1 MADDKKILI
10 DITIDTDA
18 LEKSRDKAILAVA
31 GFDKKLAEMKTQRKK
46 DLEELSKAVESGN
59 QKEIDAI
66 NKRTIAAEAETK
78 SIQQSRRD
86 QLKVVTLSND
96 LITQSDGK
104 TLQSKEQLRKARGLE
119 QIQLDQLKGTLK
131 ENADGQIVLSEA
143 GERSV
148 EQLNK
153 YNTGLITFGKSANDG
168 RENVGNYT
176 NSILEAVDKTG
187 LFGTSLGTVKEA
199 FNAVRSGAASASD
212 GIKKFK
218 EGVSQSV
225 SIVTEWAQSGR
236 VAGEVTD
243 TSTAQV
249 GKLGG
254 ALDGAGKSGVSA
266 GNAIKG
272 ALASTGIGLLVI
284 VLASVINYLRQ
295 VEPVVEKVEQIFAG
309 LGATVTAIGQT
320 FFELGKIIFNAG
332 SFLVDFVLNPM
343 EAISNISLDGI
354 FDGFLGAAKNITT
367 AGVAAANLVKQTQE
381 LEDAERL
388 TRLEIS
394 KNNIVAEKNRALSE
408 DRTRSAK
415 ERLGFLQ
422 LAQDAEK
429 KNLEIE
435 LRNKEKALKLIQLE
449 LHEKQKLGT
458 ISDELADRAI
468 AQVNEVSELRARLA
482 NKDISDAAEASKKK
496 LQDQKAYLQGV
507 IALLNEELRTAEL
520 QGFAT
525 IELKKEVLKKQ
536 RDAELK
542 ESELS
547 YEQRLAI
554 EKKYQNDLLELDI
567 ETAKKREDIRKQSNQ
582 IAIDGIIDGQTRE
595 LAALSLALDEK
606 LEAIEGN
613 SNEERELRAKLIER
627 GIIDV
632 LAIEKKYAELSQQE
646 KQKIAEND
654 RNLLS
659 AENEKKFKDA
669 ENRLKLSLSR
679 QEISQEEYDF
689 RVFKL
694 KEEFLQKEI
703 DFDLKLQA
711 HRQSQD
717 QLEFERAR
725 TALVNKLIA
734 GEISQEEFNKRAKL
748 LQDNF
753 YKTQGE
759 TELATAA
766 DIITKA
772 NELDQL
778 RVDNAIATNAK
789 IVEDDERTK
798 ELRKQIKQEELNL
811 ARTAIDGFIEI
822 LGMDE
827 KARKEHAVAIKA
839 LTISSMLVGL
849 NAEIGGYWLG
859 AAADSKDGIIV
870 KGSAAAILATQRS
883 IQASIRTAVGIAKV
897 AAQKFEDGGYSAPDM
912 VKRYNPTFTNN
923 PKGYINKPTAWMNLA
938 GEAGGEWIASNRLLQ
953 DPRTAPVIQSLENF
967 QRTGALTFATG
978 GFTTPFVIPN
988 SVGASANDIAMAV
1001 KLAVS
1006 ELQITPIVSV
1016 QEIID
1021 VNSNMQNVR
1030 ATATL

>member
-212 GIKKFK
+212 GFKKFK

-249 GKLGG
+249 GKLGDT
-254 ALDGAGKSGVSA
+254 LGKTGKVGVSSM
-266 GNAIKG
+266 NALKA

-284 VLASVINYLRQ
+284 ALAAVFNYLRQ
-295 VEPVVEKVEQIFAG
+295 IDPVVEKVEQLFAG
-309 LGATVTAIGQT
+309 MGQAIY
-320 FFELGKIIFNAG
+320 EVGKIIFDFGAG
-332 SFLVDFVLNPM
+332 IVKALTSPLEFIQNF
-343 EAISNISLDGI
+343 SLDGLI
-354 FDGFLGAAKNITT
+354 GSFDDATETLAKNTK
-367 AGVAAANLVKQTQE
+367 AAYDNAKSKQE
-381 LEDAERL
+381 LEDFERSM
-388 TRLEIS
+388 TAAIA
-394 KNNIVAEKNRALSE
+394 KNNIEIDKNRRLSE
-408 DRTRSAK
+408 DRTKSAR

-422 LAQDAEK
+422 IAQDLEAE
-429 KNLEIE
+429 NLKLEIIAARKRFEIAKTEIE
-435 LRNKEKALKLIQLE
+435 LKGGLANANDELKDSYIQSATELTTLNAKLQNKTIEDNADGAKLIL
-449 LHEKQKLGT
+449 KNQK
-458 ISDELADRAI
+458 
-468 AQVNEVSELRARLA
+468 
-482 NKDISDAAEASKKK
+482 DA
-496 LQDQKAYLQGV
+496 LQGR
-507 IALLNEELRTAEL
+507 IALLNEELRALEL
-520 QGFAT
+520 QG
-525 IELKKEVLKKQ
+525 IESLELRKDLLKKQ

-582 IAIDGIIDGQTRE
+582 IAIDGIRDGQTRE
-595 LAALSLALDEK
+595 IAAESLVLGEK
-606 LEAIEGN
+606 LDAIQGN
-613 SNEERELRAKLIER
+613 
-627 GIIDV
+627 
-632 LAIEKKYAELSQQE
+632 
-646 KQKIAEND
+646 
-654 RNLLS
+654 
-659 AENEKKFKDA
+659 
-669 ENRLKLSLSR
+669 
-679 QEISQEEYDF
+679 SQEEQSLRLALIQQSAEKVLEIERKYGLISVAEKKAIAESNRNLEISESDKT
-689 RVFKL
+689 FKTIEDNL
-694 KEEFLQKEI
+694 KISLSARQITQDEFDQQLLIAKKQNL
-703 DFDLKLQA
+703 DDQLQA
-711 HRQSQD
+711 ELNYQNQRQIEDARAFASSQQRLD
-717 QLEFERAR
+717 EQLVKG
-725 TALVNKLIA
+725 T
-734 GEISQEEFNKRAKL
+734 ISQQKYNEDL
-748 LQDNF
+748 LALQIEF
-753 YKTQGE
+753 YKTQGLTEIE
-759 TELATAA
+759 TQASVNATL
-766 DIITKA
+766 
-772 NELDQL
+772 NELDAL
-778 RVDNAIATNAK
+778 RVEAVVKSNEEIIASDQALAVAKEELIQLQRQAALSAIRGTLEIAQEFAKGNEMVGNLLKSVAIAE
-789 IVEDDERTK
+789 I
-798 ELRKQIKQEELNL
+798 IINL
-811 ARTAIDGFIEI
+811 QSEI
-822 LGMDE
+822 SHN
-827 KARKEHAVAIKA
+827 KK
-839 LTISSMLVGL
+839 
-849 NAEIGGYWLG
+849 N
-859 AAADSKDGIIV
+859 AAADPINLIPGGEAIV
-870 KGSAAAILATQRS
+870 QAKLIAKNISAS
-883 IQASIRTAVGIAKV
+883 IQAGVSIAKI
-897 AAQKFEDGGYSAPDM
+897 AAQKFEHGGYSANDM
-912 VKRYNPTFTNN
+912 IKQYNPTFTNS
-923 PKGYINKPTAWMNLA
+923 PSGYISRPTAWMNLA
-938 GEAGGEWIASNRLLQ
+938 GEKEGEWIASGRLLR

>member
-10 DITIDTDA
+10 DITIDTNA

-153 YNTGLITFGKSANDG
+153 YNTGLITFGKSVNDG

-212 GIKKFK
+212 GFKKFK

-249 GKLGG
+249 GKLGDT
-254 ALDGAGKSGVSA
+254 LGKTGKVGVSSM
-266 GNAIKG
+266 NALKA

-284 VLASVINYLRQ
+284 ALAAVFNYLRQ
-295 VEPVVEKVEQIFAG
+295 IDPVVEKVEQLFAG
-309 LGATVTAIGQT
+309 MGQAIY
-320 FFELGKIIFNAG
+320 EVGKIIFDFGAG
-332 SFLVDFVLNPM
+332 IVKALTSPLEFIQNF
-343 EAISNISLDGI
+343 SLDGLI
-354 FDGFLGAAKNITT
+354 GSFNDATETLAKNTK
-367 AGVAAANLVKQTQE
+367 AAYDNAKSKQE
-381 LEDAERL
+381 LEDFERSM
-388 TRLEIS
+388 TAAIA
-394 KNNIVAEKNRALSE
+394 KNNIEIDKNRRLSE
-408 DRTRSAK
+408 DRTKSAK

-422 LAQDAEK
+422 IAQDLEAENLK
-429 KNLEIE
+429 LEIIAARKRFEIAKTEVE
-435 LRNKEKALKLIQLE
+435 LKGGLAKANDELKDSYIQSATELTTLNAKLQNKTIEDNADGAKLIL
-449 LHEKQKLGT
+449 KNQK
-458 ISDELADRAI
+458 
-468 AQVNEVSELRARLA
+468 
-482 NKDISDAAEASKKK
+482 DA
-496 LQDQKAYLQGV
+496 LQGR
-507 IALLNEELRTAEL
+507 IALLNEELRALEL
-520 QGFAT
+520 QG
-525 IELKKEVLKKQ
+525 IESLELRKDLLKKQ
-536 RDAELK
+536 REAELS
-542 ESELS
+542 ESDIS
-547 YEQRLAI
+547 DTQRRAI

-567 ETAKKREDIRKQSNQ
+567 ETAKKREDIRKQTNQ

-606 LEAIEGN
+606 LEAIKGN

-654 RNLLS
+654 RKLLS
-659 AENEKKFKDA
+659 SENEKKFKDA
-669 ENRLKLSLSR
+669 ENRLKLSLSK
-679 QEISQEEYDF
+679 QEISQEEYDK
-689 RVFKL
+689 RVFEL

-703 DFDLKLQA
+703 EFDLKLQA
-711 HRQSQD
+711 HRQTQD

-725 TALVNKLIA
+725 AALVNKLIA

-798 ELRKQIKQEELNL
+798 ELRKQIKQEELNI

-849 NAEIGGYWLG
+849 NAEISGYWLG

-897 AAQKFEDGGYSAPDM
+897 AAQKFEHGGYSGADM
-912 VKRYNPTFTNN
+912 IRDYNPTFTNN
-923 PKGYINKPTAWMNLA
+923 PRGYINKPTAWMNLA

-967 QRTGALTFATG
+967 QRTGALTFANG

-988 SVGASANDIAMAV
+988 SIGASANDIAMAV

>member
-10 DITIDTDA
+10 DITIDTNA

-153 YNTGLITFGKSANDG
+153 YNTGLITFGKSVNDG

-212 GIKKFK
+212 GFKKFK

-249 GKLGG
+249 GKLGDT
-254 ALDGAGKSGVSA
+254 LGKTGKVGVSSM
-266 GNAIKG
+266 NALKA

-284 VLASVINYLRQ
+284 ALAAVFNYLRQ
-295 VEPVVEKVEQIFAG
+295 IDPVVEKVEQLFAG
-309 LGATVTAIGQT
+309 MGQAIY
-320 FFELGKIIFNAG
+320 EVGKIIFDFGAG
-332 SFLVDFVLNPM
+332 IVKALTSPLEFIQNF
-343 EAISNISLDGI
+343 SLDGLI
-354 FDGFLGAAKNITT
+354 GSFNDATETLAKNTK
-367 AGVAAANLVKQTQE
+367 AAYDNAKSKQE
-381 LEDAERL
+381 LEDFERSM
-388 TRLEIS
+388 TAAIA
-394 KNNIVAEKNRALSE
+394 KNNIEIDKNRRLSE
-408 DRTRSAK
+408 DRTKSAK

-422 LAQDAEK
+422 IAQDLEAENLK
-429 KNLEIE
+429 LEIIAARKRFEIAKTEVE
-435 LRNKEKALKLIQLE
+435 LKGGLAKANDELKDSYIQSATELTTLNAKLQNKTIEDNADGAKLIL
-449 LHEKQKLGT
+449 KNQK
-458 ISDELADRAI
+458 
-468 AQVNEVSELRARLA
+468 
-482 NKDISDAAEASKKK
+482 DA
-496 LQDQKAYLQGV
+496 LQGR
-507 IALLNEELRTAEL
+507 IALLNEELRALEL
-520 QGFAT
+520 QG
-525 IELKKEVLKKQ
+525 IESLELRKEVLKKQ
-536 RDAELK
+536 REAELS
-542 ESELS
+542 ESDIS
-547 YEQRLAI
+547 DTQRRAI

-567 ETAKKREDIRKQSNQ
+567 ETAKKREDIRKQTNQ

-606 LEAIEGN
+606 LEAIKGN

-654 RNLLS
+654 RKLLS
-659 AENEKKFKDA
+659 SENEKKFKDA
-669 ENRLKLSLSR
+669 ENRLKLSLSK
-679 QEISQEEYDF
+679 QEISQEEYDK
-689 RVFKL
+689 RVFEL

-703 DFDLKLQA
+703 EFDLKLQA
-711 HRQSQD
+711 HRQTQD

-725 TALVNKLIA
+725 AALVNKLIA

-798 ELRKQIKQEELNL
+798 ELRKQIKQEELNI

-849 NAEIGGYWLG
+849 NAEISGYWLG

-897 AAQKFEDGGYSAPDM
+897 AAQKFEHGGYSGADM
-912 VKRYNPTFTNN
+912 IRDYNPTFTNN
-923 PKGYINKPTAWMNLA
+923 PRGYINKPTAWMNLA

-967 QRTGALTFATG
+967 QRTGALTFANG

-988 SVGASANDIAMAV
+988 SIGASANDIAMAV

>member
-582 IAIDGIIDGQTRE
+582 IAIDGIRDGQTRE
-595 LAALSLALDEK
+595 IAAESLVLGEK
-606 LEAIEGN
+606 LDAIQGN
-613 SNEERELRAKLIER
+613 
-627 GIIDV
+627 
-632 LAIEKKYAELSQQE
+632 
-646 KQKIAEND
+646 
-654 RNLLS
+654 
-659 AENEKKFKDA
+659 
-669 ENRLKLSLSR
+669 
-679 QEISQEEYDF
+679 SQEEQSLRLALIQQSAEKVLEIERKYGLISVAEKKAIAESNRNLEISESDKT
-689 RVFKL
+689 FKTIEDNL
-694 KEEFLQKEI
+694 KISLSARQITQDEFDQQLLIAKKQNL
-703 DFDLKLQA
+703 DDQLQA
-711 HRQSQD
+711 ELNYQNQRQIEDARAFASSQQRLD
-717 QLEFERAR
+717 EQLVKG
-725 TALVNKLIA
+725 T
-734 GEISQEEFNKRAKL
+734 ISQQKYNEDL
-748 LQDNF
+748 LALQIEF
-753 YKTQGE
+753 YKTQGLTEIE
-759 TELATAA
+759 TQASVNATL
-766 DIITKA
+766 
-772 NELDQL
+772 NELDAL
-778 RVDNAIATNAK
+778 RVEAVVKSNEEIIASDQALAVAKEELIQLQRQAALSAIRGTLEIAQEFAKGNEMVGNLLKSVAIAE
-789 IVEDDERTK
+789 I
-798 ELRKQIKQEELNL
+798 IINL
-811 ARTAIDGFIEI
+811 QSEI
-822 LGMDE
+822 SHN
-827 KARKEHAVAIKA
+827 KK
-839 LTISSMLVGL
+839 
-849 NAEIGGYWLG
+849 N
-859 AAADSKDGIIV
+859 AAADPINLIPGGEAIV
-870 KGSAAAILATQRS
+870 QAKLIAKNISAS
-883 IQASIRTAVGIAKV
+883 IQAGVSIAKI
-897 AAQKFEDGGYSAPDM
+897 AAQKFEAWRIFCNDM
-912 VKRYNPTFTNN
+912 IKQYNPTFTNS
-923 PKGYINKPTAWMNLA
+923 PSGYISRPTAWMNLA
-938 GEAGGEWIASNRLLQ
+938 GEKEGEWIASGRLLR

>member
-153 YNTGLITFGKSANDG
+153 YNTGLITFGKSVNDG

-187 LFGTSLGTVKEA
+187 LLGTSLGTVKEA

-212 GIKKFK
+212 GFKKFK

-236 VAGEVTD
+236 VAGETTE

-249 GKLGG
+249 GKLGDT
-254 ALDGAGKSGVSA
+254 LGKTGKVGVSSM
-266 GNAIKG
+266 NALKA

-284 VLASVINYLRQ
+284 ALAAVFNYLRQ
-295 VEPVVEKVEQIFAG
+295 IDPVVEKMEQLFAG
-309 LGATVTAIGQT
+309 MGQAIY
-320 FFELGKIIFNAG
+320 EVGKIIFDFGAG
-332 SFLVDFVLNPM
+332 IVKALTSPLEFIQNF
-343 EAISNISLDGI
+343 SLDGLI
-354 FDGFLGAAKNITT
+354 GSFNDATETLAKNTK
-367 AGVAAANLVKQTQE
+367 AAYDNAKSKQE
-381 LEDAERL
+381 LEDFERNM
-388 TRLEIS
+388 TAAIA
-394 KNNIVAEKNRALSE
+394 KNNIEIDKNRRLSE
-408 DRTRSAK
+408 DRTKSAE

-422 LAQDAEK
+422 IAQDLEAE
-429 KNLEIE
+429 NLKLEIIAARKRFEIAKTEIE
-435 LRNKEKALKLIQLE
+435 LKGGLANANDELKDSYVQSATELTELNAKLQNKTIEDNADGAKLIL
-449 LHEKQKLGT
+449 KNQK
-458 ISDELADRAI
+458 
-468 AQVNEVSELRARLA
+468 
-482 NKDISDAAEASKKK
+482 DA
-496 LQDQKAYLQGV
+496 LQGR
-507 IALLNEELRTAEL
+507 IALLNEELRALEL
-520 QGFAT
+520 QG
-525 IELKKEVLKKQ
+525 IESLELRKDLLKKQ
-536 RDAELK
+536 REAELS
-542 ESELS
+542 ESDIS
-547 YEQRLAI
+547 DTQRRAI

-567 ETAKKREDIRKQSNQ
+567 ETAKKREDIRKQTNQ
-582 IAIDGIIDGQTRE
+582 IAIDGIRDGQTRE
-595 LAALSLALDEK
+595 IAAESLVLGEK
-606 LEAIEGN
+606 LDAIKGN
-613 SNEERELRAKLIER
+613 
-627 GIIDV
+627 
-632 LAIEKKYAELSQQE
+632 
-646 KQKIAEND
+646 
-654 RNLLS
+654 
-659 AENEKKFKDA
+659 
-669 ENRLKLSLSR
+669 
-679 QEISQEEYDF
+679 SQEEQALILALIQQSAEKVLEIERKYNAISVAEKKAIAESNRNLEISESDKT
-689 RVFKL
+689 FKTIEDNL
-694 KEEFLQKEI
+694 KISLSARQITQDEFDQQLLIAKKQNL
-703 DFDLKLQA
+703 DDQLQA
-711 HRQSQD
+711 ELNYQNQRQIEDSRAFASSQQRLD
-717 QLEFERAR
+717 EQLVKG
-725 TALVNKLIA
+725 T
-734 GEISQEEFNKRAKL
+734 ISQQKYNEDL
-748 LQDNF
+748 LALQIEF
-753 YKTQGE
+753 YKTQGLTEIE
-759 TELATAA
+759 TQAA
-766 DIITKA
+766 VNETLG
-772 NELDQL
+772 ELDQL
-778 RVDNAIATNAK
+778 RVDGAIANNNKIIEDDLRLLAAKEEIAQIERELLMDSIRGVANLIASTEEGRKEFASFLKALAISEVIVNLRSEISANNKFAATDPLNAIPGGEAIVQAK
-789 IVEDDERTK
+789 
-798 ELRKQIKQEELNL
+798 LL
-811 ARTAIDGFIEI
+811 A
-822 LGMDE
+822 
-827 KARKEHAVAIKA
+827 KNIKA
-839 LTISSMLVGL
+839 GV
-849 NAEIGGYWLG
+849 G
-859 AAADSKDGIIV
+859 AAINI
-870 KGSAAAILATQRS
+870 AAI
-883 IQASIRTAVGIAKV
+883 
-897 AAQKFEDGGYSAPDM
+897 AAQKFEHGGYSGADM
-912 VKRYNPTFTNN
+912 IRDYNPTFTNN
-923 PKGYINKPTAWMNLA
+923 PRGYINKPTAWMNLA

-967 QRTGALTFATG
+967 QRTGALTFANG

-988 SVGASANDIAMAV
+988 SIGASANDIAMAV

>member
-153 YNTGLITFGKSANDG
+153 YNTGLITFGKSVNDG

-212 GIKKFK
+212 GFKKFK

-249 GKLGG
+249 GKLGDT
-254 ALDGAGKSGVSA
+254 LGKTGKVGVSSM
-266 GNAIKG
+266 NALKA

-284 VLASVINYLRQ
+284 ALAAVFNYLRQ
-295 VEPVVEKVEQIFAG
+295 IDPVVEKVEQLFAG
-309 LGATVTAIGQT
+309 MGQAIY
-320 FFELGKIIFNAG
+320 EVGKIIFDFGAG
-332 SFLVDFVLNPM
+332 IVKALTSPLEFIQNF
-343 EAISNISLDGI
+343 SLDGLI
-354 FDGFLGAAKNITT
+354 GSFNDATETLAKNTK
-367 AGVAAANLVKQTQE
+367 AAYDNAKSKQE
-381 LEDAERL
+381 LEDFERSM
-388 TRLEIS
+388 TAAIA
-394 KNNIVAEKNRALSE
+394 KNNIEIDKNRRLSE
-408 DRTRSAK
+408 DRTKSAK

-422 LAQDAEK
+422 IAQDLEAENLK
-429 KNLEIE
+429 LEIIAARKRFEIAKTEVE
-435 LRNKEKALKLIQLE
+435 LKGGLAKANDELKDSYIQSATELTTLNAKLQNKTIEDNADGAKLIL
-449 LHEKQKLGT
+449 KNQK
-458 ISDELADRAI
+458 
-468 AQVNEVSELRARLA
+468 
-482 NKDISDAAEASKKK
+482 DA
-496 LQDQKAYLQGV
+496 LQGR
-507 IALLNEELRTAEL
+507 IALLNEELRALEL
-520 QGFAT
+520 QG
-525 IELKKEVLKKQ
+525 IESLELRKEVLKKQ
-536 RDAELK
+536 REAELS
-542 ESELS
+542 ESDIS
-547 YEQRLAI
+547 DTQRRAI

-567 ETAKKREDIRKQSNQ
+567 ETAKKREDIRKQTNQ

-606 LEAIEGN
+606 LEAIKGN

-654 RNLLS
+654 RKLLS
-659 AENEKKFKDA
+659 SENEKKFKDA
-669 ENRLKLSLSR
+669 ENRLKLSLSK
-679 QEISQEEYDF
+679 QEISQEEYDK
-689 RVFKL
+689 RVFEL

-703 DFDLKLQA
+703 EFDLKLQA
-711 HRQSQD
+711 HRQTQD

-725 TALVNKLIA
+725 AALVNKLIA

-798 ELRKQIKQEELNL
+798 ELRKQIKQEELNI

-849 NAEIGGYWLG
+849 NAEISGYWLG

-897 AAQKFEDGGYSAPDM
+897 AAQKFEHGGYSGADM
-912 VKRYNPTFTNN
+912 IRDYNPTFTNN
-923 PKGYINKPTAWMNLA
+923 PRGYINKPTAWMNLA

-967 QRTGALTFATG
+967 QRTGALTFANG

-988 SVGASANDIAMAV
+988 SIGASANDIAMAV

>member
-176 NSILEAVDKTG
+176 SSILEAVDKTG

-212 GIKKFK
+212 GFKKFK

-249 GKLGG
+249 GKLGDT
-254 ALDGAGKSGVSA
+254 LGKTGKVGVSSM
-266 GNAIKG
+266 NALKA

-284 VLASVINYLRQ
+284 ALAAVFNYLRQ
-295 VEPVVEKVEQIFAG
+295 IDPVVEKVEQLFAG
-309 LGATVTAIGQT
+309 MGQAIY
-320 FFELGKIIFNAG
+320 EVGKIIFDFGAG
-332 SFLVDFVLNPM
+332 IVKALTSPLEFIQNF
-343 EAISNISLDGI
+343 SLDGLI
-354 FDGFLGAAKNITT
+354 GSFDDATETLAKNTK
-367 AGVAAANLVKQTQE
+367 AAYDNAKSKQE
-381 LEDAERL
+381 LEDFERSM
-388 TRLEIS
+388 TAAIA
-394 KNNIVAEKNRALSE
+394 KNNIEIDKNRRLSE
-408 DRTRSAK
+408 DRTKSAR

-422 LAQDAEK
+422 IAQDLEAE
-429 KNLEIE
+429 NLKLEIIAARKRFEIAKTEIE
-435 LRNKEKALKLIQLE
+435 LKGGLANANDELKDSYIQSATELTTLNAKLQNKTIEDNADGAKLIL
-449 LHEKQKLGT
+449 KNQK
-458 ISDELADRAI
+458 
-468 AQVNEVSELRARLA
+468 
-482 NKDISDAAEASKKK
+482 DA
-496 LQDQKAYLQGV
+496 LQGR
-507 IALLNEELRTAEL
+507 IALLNEELRALEL
-520 QGFAT
+520 QG
-525 IELKKEVLKKQ
+525 IESLELRKDLLKKQ

>member
-10 DITIDTDA
+10 DITIDTEA

-46 DLEELSKAVESGN
+46 DLEELAKAVDSGN
-59 QKEIDAI
+59 EKE
-66 NKRTIAAEAETK
+66 AEAIRKRVALQEAESK

-96 LITQSDGK
+96 LITNSDGK

-153 YNTGLITFGKSANDG
+153 YNTGLITFGKSVNDG

-212 GIKKFK
+212 GFKKFK

-249 GKLGG
+249 GKLGDT
-254 ALDGAGKSGVSA
+254 LGKTGKTGVSSM
-266 GNAIKG
+266 NALRA

-284 VLASVINYLRQ
+284 ALAAVFNYLRQ
-295 VEPVVEKVEQIFAG
+295 IDPVVEKVEQLFAG
-309 LGATVTAIGQT
+309 MGQAIY
-320 FFELGKIIFNAG
+320 EVGKIIFDFGAG
-332 SFLVDFVLNPM
+332 IVKALTSPLEFIQNF
-343 EAISNISLDGI
+343 SLDGLI
-354 FDGFLGAAKNITT
+354 GSFDDATETLAKNTK
-367 AGVAAANLVKQTQE
+367 AAYDNAKSKQE
-381 LEDAERL
+381 LEDFERSM
-388 TRLEIS
+388 TAAIA
-394 KNNIVAEKNRALSE
+394 KNNIEIDKNRRLSE
-408 DRTRSAK
+408 DRTKSAK

-422 LAQDAEK
+422 IAQDLEAE
-429 KNLEIE
+429 NLKLEIIAARKRFEIAKTEIE
-435 LRNKEKALKLIQLE
+435 LKGGLAKANDELKDSYIQSATELTTLNAKLQNKTIEDNADGAKLIL
-449 LHEKQKLGT
+449 KNQK
-458 ISDELADRAI
+458 
-468 AQVNEVSELRARLA
+468 
-482 NKDISDAAEASKKK
+482 DA
-496 LQDQKAYLQGV
+496 LQGR
-507 IALLNEELRTAEL
+507 IALLNEELRALEL
-520 QGFAT
+520 QG
-525 IELKKEVLKKQ
+525 IESLELRKDLLKKQ
-536 RDAELK
+536 RDAELS
-542 ESELS
+542 ESGIS
-547 YEQRLAI
+547 DTQKLAI
-554 EKKYQNDLLELDI
+554 EKRYQNDLLELDI
-567 ETAKKREDIRKQSNQ
+567 ETAKKREDIRKQTNQ
-582 IAIDGIIDGQTRE
+582 IAIDGIVDGQTRE

-613 SNEERELRAKLIER
+613 SNEERELRSKLIER

-654 RNLLS
+654 RKLLS
-659 AENEKKFKDA
+659 SENEKKFKDA
-669 ENRLKLSLSR
+669 ENRLKLSLSK
-679 QEISQEEYDF
+679 QEISQEEYDK
-689 RVFKL
+689 RVFEL

-703 DFDLKLQA
+703 EFDLKLQA
-711 HRQSQD
+711 HRQTQD

-725 TALVNKLIA
+725 AALVNKLIA

-883 IQASIRTAVGIAKV
+883 IAAGIRTAVGVAKV

-912 VKRYNPTFTNN
+912 VKRYNPTFTNS
-923 PKGYINKPTAWMNLA
+923 PSGYINRPTAWMNLA

-988 SVGASANDIAMAV
+988 QVGVSATDIANAV
-1001 KLAVS
+1001 KVAIS
-1006 ELQITPIVSV
+1006 EVQIVTSV

-1021 VNSNMQNVR
+1021 VNSNMQNAK

>member
-46 DLEELSKAVESGN
+46 DLEELAKAVDSGN
-59 QKEIDAI
+59 EKEADAI
-66 NKRTIAAEAETK
+66 RKRVALQEAESK

-143 GERSV
+143 GEKSV

-153 YNTGLITFGKSANDG
+153 YNTGLITFGKSVNDG

-212 GIKKFK
+212 GFKKFK

-249 GKLGG
+249 GKLGDT
-254 ALDGAGKSGVSA
+254 LGKTGKVGVSSM
-266 GNAIKG
+266 NALKA

-284 VLASVINYLRQ
+284 ALAAVFNYLRQ
-295 VEPVVEKVEQIFAG
+295 IDPVVEKVEQLFAG
-309 LGATVTAIGQT
+309 MGQAIY
-320 FFELGKIIFNAG
+320 EVGKIIFDFGAG
-332 SFLVDFVLNPM
+332 IVKALTSPLEFIQNF
-343 EAISNISLDGI
+343 SLDGLI
-354 FDGFLGAAKNITT
+354 GSFNDATETLAKNTK
-367 AGVAAANLVKQTQE
+367 AAYDNAKSKQE
-381 LEDAERL
+381 LEDFERSM
-388 TRLEIS
+388 TAAIA
-394 KNNIVAEKNRALSE
+394 KNNIEIDKNRRLSE
-408 DRTRSAK
+408 DRTKSAQ

-422 LAQDAEK
+422 IAQDLEAE
-429 KNLEIE
+429 NLKLEIIAARKRFEIAKTEIE
-435 LRNKEKALKLIQLE
+435 LKGGLAKANDELKDSYVKSATELTELNAKLQNKTIEDNADGAKLIL
-449 LHEKQKLGT
+449 KNQK
-458 ISDELADRAI
+458 
-468 AQVNEVSELRARLA
+468 
-482 NKDISDAAEASKKK
+482 DA
-496 LQDQKAYLQGV
+496 LQGR
-507 IALLNEELRTAEL
+507 IALLNEELRALEL
-520 QGFAT
+520 QG
-525 IELKKEVLKKQ
+525 IESLELRKDLLKKQ
-536 RDAELK
+536 RDAELS
-542 ESELS
+542 ESDIS
-547 YEQRLAI
+547 DTQRLAI
-554 EKKYQNDLLELDI
+554 KKKYQNDLLELDI
-567 ETAKKREDIRKQSNQ
+567 ETAKKREDIRKQTNQ

-606 LEAIEGN
+606 LEAIKGN

-654 RNLLS
+654 RKLLS
-659 AENEKKFKDA
+659 SENEKKFKDA
-669 ENRLKLSLSR
+669 ENRLKLSLSK
-679 QEISQEEYDF
+679 QEISQEEYDK
-689 RVFKL
+689 RVFEL

-703 DFDLKLQA
+703 EFDLKLQA
-711 HRQSQD
+711 HRQTQD

-725 TALVNKLIA
+725 AALVNKLIA

-798 ELRKQIKQEELNL
+798 ELRKQIKQEELNI

-849 NAEIGGYWLG
+849 NAEISGYWLG

-897 AAQKFEDGGYSAPDM
+897 AAQKFEHGGYSGADM
-912 VKRYNPTFTNN
+912 IRDYNPTFTNN
-923 PKGYINKPTAWMNLA
+923 PRGYINKPTAWMNLA
-938 GEAGGEWIASNRLLQ
+938 GEKGGEWIASNKLLQ

-967 QRTGALTFATG
+967 QRTGALTFASG

-988 SVGASANDIAMAV
+988 QVGVSSTDIANAV
-1001 KLAVS
+1001 KVAMS
-1006 ELQITPIVSV
+1006 EVQIVTSV